1 MPAMRSVIIGNGVA
15 GIMTAVKLR
24 ELEPDR
30 AKLDIAIYTREP
42 YEYYSRVRLPEV
54 FASALSAGDL
64 AIYKPGWYEG
74 KDIAVYKNQEVVG
87 VERGEHRIRLSD
99 GGTVPYD
106 KLVLCMGAD
115 SYKPPIGSSELAG
128 IFTIREYGDAEAI
141 RSYMTE
147 GTRHAVVV
155 GGGLLGLEAARHMD
169 VPGILGITIVEV
181 MPRLLPKQLDEEGSK
196 LLRALVEG
204 KRCSVILEAK
214 AESFMGGRRVEG
226 LRLAD
231 GREIPAE
238 TALISAGILPR
249 VGLARKAGLA
259 VDRGVI
265 VDDHM
270 RTSDPHI
277 WAAGDLAEYEGIV
290 WGIIPAALDHAPVAA
305 ADILGRET
313 RGYRQ
318 TVPQNTLKVAGI
330 NLTSMGKVTL
340 TPQEEADYRVIAR
353 LDTEKKRYEKY
364 VLKDGT
370 LAGCILLGSRD
381 NYGFAYQRIGKPVT
395 PEEIEACLG

>member
-1 MPAMRSVIIGNGVA
+1 MLSIRAVIIGNGVA

-24 ELEPDR
+24 ELEPDK

-42 YEYYSRVRLPEV
+42 YEYYSRIRLPEV
-54 FASALSAGDL
+54 FSSALSAGDL
-64 AIYKPGWYEG
+64 AIHKPGWYEG

-87 VERGEHRIRLSD
+87 IDREARRIRLKK
-99 GGTVPYD
+99 GGAVPYD
-106 KLVLCMGAD
+106 GLVLCMGAD
-115 SYKPPIGSSELAG
+115 SFKPPIGNSELEG

-141 RSYMTE
+141 RSSMTA
-147 GTRHAVVV
+147 GTRHAVVL

-169 VPGILGITIVEV
+169 SPGILGITIVEV
-181 MPRLLPKQLDEEGSK
+181 MPRLLPRQLDEEGSE
-196 LLRALVEG
+196 LLRSLVEG
-204 KRCSVILEAK
+204 KRCSVILGVK
-214 AESFMGGRRVEG
+214 AESFVGEKRVEG

-231 GREIPAE
+231 GREIQAE
-238 TALISAGILPR
+238 TAVISAGILPR
-249 VGLARKAGLA
+249 VGLAQEAGLA

-277 WAAGDLAEYEGIV
+277 WAAGDLAEFEGIV

-313 RGYRQ
+313 AGYRQ

-330 NLTSMGKVTL
+330 DLTSMGKVTL
-340 TPQEEADYRVIAR
+340 SPEDAASYRVIAK
-353 LDTEKKRYEKY
+353 LDAGKKRYEKY
-364 VLKDGT
+364 VLLNGE

-381 NYGFAYQRIGKPVT
+381 NYGFASQRIGKPVT
-395 PEEIEACLG
+395 PEEIEARLW

>member
-1 MPAMRSVIIGNGVA
+1 MTAIRAVIIGNGVA

-42 YEYYSRVRLPEV
+42 YEYYSRIRLPEV

-74 KDIAVYKNQEVVG
+74 KGIDVHKNQEVVAI
-87 VERGEHRIRLSD
+87 ERGAQRIRLSSGD
-99 GGTVPYD
+99 QVPYD
-106 KLVLCMGAD
+106 RLVLCMGAD
-115 SYKPPIGSSELAG
+115 SFKPPIGNSELEG

-141 RSYMTE
+141 RSYITA

-181 MPRLLPKQLDEEGSK
+181 MPRLLPKQLDEEGSE

-204 KRCSVILEAK
+204 KRCSVILGAK
-214 AESFMGGRRVEG
+214 VESFMGSRRVEG

-249 VGLARKAGLA
+249 VGLAREAGLA
-259 VDRGVI
+259 VGRGVI

-277 WAAGDLAEYEGIV
+277 WAAGDLAEFGGIV

-305 ADILGRET
+305 ADVLGRET
-313 RGYRQ
+313 PGYRQ

-330 NLTSMGKVTL
+330 NLTSMGKITL
-340 TPQEEADYRVIAR
+340 TLEEMADYRVIMKLYAG
-353 LDTEKKRYEKY
+353 KKRYEKY
-364 VLKDGT
+364 VLKDGA

-381 NYGFAYQRIGKPVT
+381 NYGFASQRLGKPVT
-395 PEEIEACLG
+395 PEEIEARLS